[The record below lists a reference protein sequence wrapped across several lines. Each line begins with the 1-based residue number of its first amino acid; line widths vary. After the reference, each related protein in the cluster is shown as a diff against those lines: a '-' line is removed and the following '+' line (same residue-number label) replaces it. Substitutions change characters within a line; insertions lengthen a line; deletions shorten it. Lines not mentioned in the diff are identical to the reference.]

1 MWQLMWQPLAFA
13 RLRPMLTL
21 DAHVERA
28 GCAMACAYSTSDEFE
43 AAVIKAKLAA
53 GVYGPRR
60 HRRRALWLGAAA
72 TVLAILVVMF
82 F

>member
-1 MWQLMWQPLAFA
+1 M
-13 RLRPMLTL
+13 RPKLTL

-28 GCAMACAYSTSDEFE
+28 GCTMACAYSTSDEFE

-53 GVYGPRR
+53 GAYGPRR

-72 TVLAILVVMF
+72 AAVLAAVIVMF
-82 F
+82 